1 LGDGEDAEDEGGE
14 GLGEG
19 EGGGEVGDGE
29 GVLAGLDGGAFCVG
43 EDAVGGEDVDLFL
56 LVESQDILFHLCGI
70 EERGTYVLDSCDGL
84 NNVISIRTQAV
95 VARDVVG
102 DIGK

>member
-1 LGDGEDAEDEGGE
+1 MGDGEDAEDEFGE

-19 EGGGEVGDGE
+19 EGGGEVGDGK

-56 LVESQDILFHLCGI
+56 QWEVKILFFLLLELRKEG
-70 EERGTYVLDSCDGL
+70 RTFWTAVM
-84 NNVISIRTQAV
+84 VSIM
-95 VARDVVG
+95 
-102 DIGK
+102 